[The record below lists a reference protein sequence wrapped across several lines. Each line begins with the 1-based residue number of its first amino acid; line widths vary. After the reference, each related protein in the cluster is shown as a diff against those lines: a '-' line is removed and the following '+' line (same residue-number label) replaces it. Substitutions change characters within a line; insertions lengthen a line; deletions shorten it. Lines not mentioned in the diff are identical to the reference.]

1 MNPQNQPVQVNNPL
15 NVMQSSERNIFEVKR
30 HPFGM
35 IGIYLAAA
43 VMLVVLAL
51 IVFAV
56 LPTVFADNSA
66 QVTSLGAIVFLIV
79 LIMTAVFLAISH
91 KVYWGNRWI
100 LTSDSLTQILQVS
113 LFDKQ
118 SSQLSLANLEDV
130 TAIQNGILAHMFN
143 FGSLKAET
151 AGERSKFVF
160 AFCPNPTYYAQQIL
174 NAREQFEQHQ
184 YEGGVQPV
192 APNPSPQAQY
202 AAPNPVQQ

>member
-1 MNPQNQPVQVNNPL
+1 
-15 NVMQSSERNIFEVKR
+15 MQSGERNIFEVKR

-35 IGIYLAAA
+35 FGIYLAAA

-118 SSQLSLANLEDV
+118 TSQLSLANLEDV

-160 AFCPNPTYYAQQIL
+160 VFCPNPNYYAQQIL
-174 NAREQFEQHQ
+174 NAREQFVQSQH
-184 YEGGVQPV
+184 EGGAQTI
-192 APNPSPQAQY
+192 APSPSPQAEY
-202 AAPNPVQQ
+202 APPNPVQQ